1 MPKATTLSCGGKGPC
16 CHVGY
21 SHRHCEH
28 CDMVIDTRSYTYI
41 PYINPVPTYPTY
53 PYWWTNGT
61 YNTFGDVGNANFGI
75 GIAAAAPSAFNTQID
90 YAASTAPTTWDHTCA
105 ALTAGD

>member
-28 CDMVIDTRSYTYI
+28 CDVVISTVATV
-41 PYINPVPTYPTY
+41 PYY
-53 PYWWTNGT
+53 PYWQWFQPNWTYPMYQNT
-61 YNTFGDVGNANFGI
+61 YQIGANQTIGYVNLGGGNHTSEN
-75 GIAAAAPSAFNTQID
+75 AF
-90 YAASTAPTTWDHTCA
+90 STTPAVWDHTCA